1 MRTLIF
7 AVVAFL
13 SLSFTTPIQSE
24 KTLIAM
30 FEGASDGVYYFVD
43 DNNESY
49 EFIIQDPKIL
59 SSYDLDNDQS
69 LMDQKFKIGYRII
82 KDEDEIED
90 FVIVSL
96 TLR

>member
-1 MRTLIF
+1 MLCLKEQAR
-7 AVVAFL
+7 
-13 SLSFTTPIQSE
+13 
-24 KTLIAM
+24 
-30 FEGASDGVYYFVD
+30 GVYYFVD
-43 DNNESY
+43 DSNESY
-49 EFIIQDPKIL
+49 EFIIQDSKLL